1 MKKNIANAILSVAVV
16 TAMMFSAT
24 ACGAKNDDARSVTA
38 DAPAATQRTAD
49 ANAVNTAETKDADVA
64 ETRDTKETKDADK
77 NKDDTS
83 DKTMTLE
90 EWTKT
95 DVCAGILK
103 EMKEDVTVG
112 QDVEVFFEV
121 EGDEISM
128 VFRYGLQ
135 SPKGAGEEIAQLFKN
150 KTYTAVFEQ
159 IHDYFIEVT
168 GNQDVVFEIVYRN
181 ADNSEIFSKKFPSD
195 AMTIEEW
202 TKTAEIWTAFMD
214 KMNGELEGVSYS
226 YEVDGDMIILTAQYD
241 KRHGNIADLNGEKRE
256 AYDEYMEAV
265 ADGIANLAEMV
276 CDEIIDETGNENV
289 GLRIEFRDVNNAL
302 LYSQDF

>member
-1 MKKNIANAILSVAVV
+1 MKKNIANVILSVAVV

-24 ACGAKNDDARSVTA
+24 ACGTKNDDARSAAA

-49 ANAVNTAETKDADVA
+49 ANAVSTAETKDADVA
-64 ETRDTKETKDADK
+64 ETKDTKETKDADK
-77 NKDDTS
+77 NKDDAS

-95 DVCAGILK
+95 DECAGILK
-103 EMKEDVTVG
+103 EMKEDITAG

-121 EGDEISM
+121 EGDKISM

-135 SPKGAGEEIAQLFKN
+135 SEGAGEEIAELFKN

-159 IHDYFIEVT
+159 IRDYFIEVT
-168 GNQDVVFEIVYRN
+168 GNQNVVFEIAYRN
-181 ADNSEIFSKKFPSD
+181 ADNSEIFSKKFSND

-202 TKTAEIWTAFMD
+202 TKTTEIWTLFMD
-214 KMNGELEGVSYS
+214 KMNGELEGISYS

-241 KRHGNIADLNGEKRE
+241 KRYGNIADLDGEKRE
-256 AYDEYMEAV
+256 AYDEYMKALV
-265 ADGIANLAEMV
+265 DSIANLAEAI
-276 CDEIIDETGNENV
+276 CDEIIDETGNESAV
-289 GLRIEFRDVNNAL
+289 LRIEFRDANNVL